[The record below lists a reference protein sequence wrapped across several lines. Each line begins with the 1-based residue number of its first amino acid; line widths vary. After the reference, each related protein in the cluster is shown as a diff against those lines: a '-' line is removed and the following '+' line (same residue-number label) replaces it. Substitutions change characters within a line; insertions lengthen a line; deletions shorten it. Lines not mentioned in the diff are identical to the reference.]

1 MDSGTTTRGDADLLH
16 FKSGDQRIW
25 MFMGREGC
33 MESDETSMTAFRNV
47 ADEGGRNE
55 GRRPARSA
63 VAVARRLGGVRR
75 RGNKYISALLP
86 VLC

>member
-47 ADEGGRNE
+47 ADEEGRNE
-55 GRRPARSA
+55 GRQPAHGA
-63 VAVARRLGGVRR
+63 AAVARRLGGVSR